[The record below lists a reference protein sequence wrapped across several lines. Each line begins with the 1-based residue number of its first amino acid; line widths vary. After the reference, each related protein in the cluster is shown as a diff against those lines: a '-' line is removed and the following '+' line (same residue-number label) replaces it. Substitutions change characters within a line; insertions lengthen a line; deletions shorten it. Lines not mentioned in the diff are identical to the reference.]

1 MSTTVLKRMVC
12 KTVSTVIIIF
22 NVFIPAVLTE
32 NIYRRYGT
40 VTKHSCIVAKLAYVL
55 LNFWLDNM
63 FRTLHL
69 GHHQV
74 YRMFIRIQVN
84 YCFCNVHLSL

>member
-1 MSTTVLKRMVC
+1 M
-12 KTVSTVIIIF
+12 
-22 NVFIPAVLTE
+22 
-32 NIYRRYGT
+32 
-40 VTKHSCIVAKLAYVL
+40 AKLAYVL
-55 LNFWLDNM
+55 LNFLLDNM

-84 YCFCNVHLSL
+84 YCFCNVHLSLLYVTKTVVDLNTYEHPVDLMMTQMKGSKHVV